1 MQYKELIQFEPIDSI
16 IELQEA
22 NDTDIAKQLVQT
34 FVLSEDM
41 AEKLVKV
48 AIPHLQFQEPI
59 DNKELPEPLDQDFL
73 QAMQE
78 VLSGLSK
85 VEVSLDNLRQA
96 LRSEERRVGKE
107 CVSTC
112 RS

>member
-41 AEKLVKV
+41 AEKL
-48 AIPHLQFQEPI
+48 HLMLGI
-59 DNKELPEPLDQDFL
+59 
-73 QAMQE
+73 
-78 VLSGLSK
+78 
-85 VEVSLDNLRQA
+85 
-96 LRSEERRVGKE
+96 
-107 CVSTC
+107 
-112 RS
+112 